1 MSSTIRLPS
10 NNDQTFW
17 TDKRVRDVWNET
29 KTTLLEM
36 KKYQN
41 KTNYIQRIK
50 STNKTI
56 SPYDIQLLWENQLKT
71 IEREG
76 RSKLYELSRII
87 RHEQDVIHIEKQEQL
102 RMAIE
107 EKRNIKLRKME
118 MKKER
123 EAVEALL
130 KLSNPER
137 FMPRRSG
144 RISK

>member
-17 TDKRVRDVWNET
+17 TDKRVTCVWNET
-29 KTTLLEM
+29 KTALLEM

-41 KTNYIQRIK
+41 KTKYIHYIK
-50 STNKTI
+50 STHKMI
-56 SPYDIQLLWENQLKT
+56 SPYDTQLLWENQLKT

-76 RSKLYELSRII
+76 RSKLYELSKII
-87 RHEQDVIHIEKQEQL
+87 HAEQAVIQMEKQEQL

-107 EKRNIKLRKME
+107 EKRIIKLRKME
-118 MKKER
+118 MKRER
-123 EAVEALL
+123 EAAEALL
-130 KLSNPER
+130 KLSDPER

-144 RISK
+144 RISN